1 MKERIIVV
9 GAGHA
14 GIEAACAALRMGA
27 EVLLITLHLETIGQL
42 SCNPS
47 IGGIA
52 KGHLVKEID
61 ALGGV
66 MPLCADATGIH
77 FLTLNRSKGP
87 AVRAGRSQNDKALYR
102 TFMTRYLEK
111 QKGLVIYQGLVSDL
125 LVEGERVRGV
135 RTESGETFPAEAV
148 ILCGGTFMGGTIHI
162 GETRYS
168 AGRANEI
175 ADTYLTGVL
184 QRLGI
189 ALKRFKTGTPM
200 RLHRQSIDYS
210 RFTPQ
215 PGDEP
220 PQPFSERTRR
230 RPRNRVVCHLGRTP
244 PELRNVVMDHLNLS
258 ALYGGRIEGVGPRY
272 CPSIEDKF
280 VKFTARESHHFYLE
294 PEGVRCAEVYVNG
307 LSTSLPVW
315 VQRKMLSVIPG
326 LEKAVMMRPAYAIE
340 YDAID
345 ARQLEPTLGLRALSG
360 LYFAGQI
367 NGTSGYEEAAAQGLL
382 AGVNAVLAARGQAPF
397 IVERHQGY
405 LGVMTD
411 DLVSHGVDEPYR
423 LFTSRAEHRLS
434 LREDNA
440 HERLSPAAFALGL
453 IKGSDH
459 RRIEARLNRRR
470 EILEELGRV
479 RVIWQGSPVAAAQL
493 LKRPEI
499 DWSVLQGLEGWT
511 IGGGSPPDE
520 TDIAY
525 LEASCKYE
533 GYIRIQNERL
543 TQMSRFQEMAIPP
556 DIDYHRVAGL
566 SMEMRQRLAAAG
578 PRNLG
583 QAQKIA
589 GISPAAINALRAS
602 LLRLSRQRG

>member
-14 GIEAACAALRMGA
+14 GIEAACAAQRMGA
-27 EVLLITLHLETIGQL
+27 AVTLITLHLEAIGQM

-61 ALGGV
+61 AMGGV
-66 MPLCADATGIH
+66 MPLAADATGIH

-87 AVRAGRSQNDKALYR
+87 AVRAGRSQNDKVLYR
-102 TFMTRYLEK
+102 QFMTRWLEK
-111 QKGLVIYQGLVSDL
+111 QPGLSLYQGLVSDL
-125 LVEGERVRGV
+125 LIEGDRVTGL
-135 RTESGETFPAEAV
+135 RTESGETFEAEAV

-175 ADTYLTGVL
+175 ADTHLTGVL
-184 QRLGI
+184 HRLGI
-189 ALKRFKTGTPM
+189 VTKRFKTGTPM
-200 RLHRQSIDYS
+200 RLHRKSIDYS
-210 RFTPQ
+210 HFTPQ

-230 RPRNRVVCHLGRTP
+230 RPRNRIVCHLGRTP
-244 PELRNVVMDHLNLS
+244 PALRDVVLEHLNLS

-280 VKFTARESHHFYLE
+280 VKFTARPSHHFYLE
-294 PEGVRCAEVYVNG
+294 PEGIHSAEVYVNG

-315 VQRKMLSVIPG
+315 VQRRMLSVIPG

-345 ARQLEPTLGLRALSG
+345 ARQLEPSLRLRNLQG

-382 AGVNAVLAARGQAPF
+382 AGVNSVLAARGKEPF
-397 IVERHQGY
+397 IVDRHQGY
-405 LGVMTD
+405 MGVMTD
-411 DLVSHGVDEPYR
+411 DLVRHGVDEPYR
-423 LFTSRAEHRLS
+423 LFTSRAEYRLS

-440 HERLSPAAFALGL
+440 HERLAPAAYALGL
-453 IKGSDH
+453 LKGGDY
-459 RRIEARLNRRR
+459 RRIESRLSRRR
-470 EILEELGRV
+470 ALLDELGRIKV
-479 RVIWQGSPVAAAQL
+479 NWQGSAVEAARL

-499 DWSVLQGLEGWT
+499 DWTVLQAQDGWPLT
-511 IGGGSPPDE
+511 EVDE

-543 TQMSRFQEMAIPP
+543 SQMNRLLETIVPT
-556 DIDYHRVAGL
+556 DIDYHQVPGL
-566 SMEMRQRLAAAG
+566 SIEMRQRLTAQK
-578 PRNLG
+578 PQNLA
-583 QAQKIA
+583 QVQKIA
-589 GISPAAINALRAS
+589 GITPAAVNALRAY
-602 LLRLSRQRG
+602 LMRQNRQGS